1 MPPETVSETP
11 VVETATPVAATKTL
25 PNSSEVIER
34 IVAAAAKS
42 DAAAAEAPKAEAPK
56 AEAKPKGKADPK
68 SVKIELDKP
77 EAKTEPE
84 AEPEGGARDK
94 ARYYLQHGDV
104 AKAIDTAFG
113 DLQGV
118 AIPDDVREA
127 LARKLGVDS
136 RGWEKFRK
144 HEQAT
149 KRQLAAKEAEVS
161 TLVQRTLKE
170 FEPFHLGRQ
179 AYEAGDYEAAFKHA
193 FGDDL
198 ADFQRKVIAQRVGK
212 NPEVEAVKAEL
223 ERERQ
228 ERRDFERRLHEERT
242 QAQANQEIQQ
252 YVAQLGTDLA
262 NSEDQH
268 VARYAQ
274 RPRFV
279 QRVFEILQQNF
290 DPRTNITIPTH
301 LAAEQ
306 ARDEV
311 LGLLNEWEPSGG
323 NPASSVQAAALP
335 EQPPPAK
342 ARVRNLKQ
350 ASAAEATSS
359 PRQLSREERIAKYT
373 KLMAQAQD

>member
-1 MPPETVSETP
+1 MPPEIASETP
-11 VVETATPVAATKTL
+11 VENATSVAVPAKTI

-34 IVAAAAKS
+34 IVAAAAA
-42 DAAAAEAPKAEAPK
+42 DEAS
-56 AEAKPKGKADPK
+56 EAKAPATVETKAKGDAKAK
-68 SVKIELDKP
+68 AKVKIELDKP
-77 EAKTEPE
+77 EAKQAPEPE
-84 AEPEGGARDK
+84 GARDK

-113 DLQGV
+113 SLEGV

-149 KRQLAAKEAEVS
+149 KRALAAKEAEVS

-179 AYEAGDYEAAFKHA
+179 AFEAGDLEAAIQHA
-193 FGDDL
+193 FGVDL
-198 ADFQRKVIAQRVGK
+198 NDFTRRVINGRTER

-242 QAQANQEIQQ
+242 QAEANREIQGF
-252 YVAQLGTDLA
+252 VAQLGTELA
-262 NSEDQH
+262 DSEDQH

-279 QRVFEILQQNF
+279 QRVFEILQQNY
-290 DPRTNITIPTH
+290 DPRTNTTLPTH

-311 LGLLNEWEPSGG
+311 LGLLSEWDPSGG
-323 NPASSVQAAALP
+323 NPAQSVQAAAMP

-350 ASAAEATSS
+350 ASAAEATAS
-359 PRQLSREERIAKYT
+359 PRQLTREERIAKYT
-373 KLMAQAQD
+373 KLMSQATD